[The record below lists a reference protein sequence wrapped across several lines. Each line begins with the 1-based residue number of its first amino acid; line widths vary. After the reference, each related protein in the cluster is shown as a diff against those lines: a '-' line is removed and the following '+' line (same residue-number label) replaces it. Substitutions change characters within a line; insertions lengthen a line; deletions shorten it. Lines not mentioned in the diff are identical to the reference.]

1 MSKTIRCMYYVWD
14 TDTRTCIYNI
24 YIAYIYINMVW
35 NERNF
40 QKPTTRP
47 PTGPHKMS
55 LAATVSPQFKL
66 ASGTWCKPWQ
76 NRFLSSPIWVFCS
89 LMFMVDGRFKGFHGG
104 GWENQNGPA
113 GTNQPFNWTIHICF
127 KNKASSRIQN
137 DPNAN
142 LVIFYYILLLYL
154 H

>member
-1 MSKTIRCMYYVWD
+1 
-14 TDTRTCIYNI
+14 
-24 YIAYIYINMVW
+24 MVW

-142 LVIFYYILLLYL
+142 LVIFLLYSVIVFTL
-154 H
+154 GGLYFNSNYLYITHLELAWKWRLEALSLC